1 MSVCVSVFVYT
12 HINTSFLSSNV
23 VALASW
29 LPVETTGVFF
39 VSFQLKV
46 SSIYTK
52 PRQEV
57 LLFFFFNK
65 NTCLINQEITY
76 SEA

>member
-1 MSVCVSVFVYT
+1 MSVFVYT

-29 LPVETTGVFF
+29 LPVETTGFF
-39 VSFQLKV
+39 VSFQFKV

-52 PRQEV
+52 PRKEV
-57 LLFFFFNK
+57 LLFFFSFFNK

-76 SEA
+76 SED